1 MSKFLSPTMAAV
13 TPYTPGE
20 QPQDQQYIKL
30 NTNESPYLPS
40 PRVVAAVSEAEV
52 EKLRLYSDPACADL
66 LRAAAAHFG
75 LQPDQIMPGNGSDEN
90 LFFALR
96 AFCDE
101 SHPLAF
107 ADITYGCYGVWC
119 GLLHIPTHIIP
130 LKEDFTLDPAD
141 YHGLHETI
149 VIANPN
155 APTGLC
161 LPRDAI
167 EGILRSNPDSVVIVD
182 EAYVDFGGES
192 CVPLIDQ
199 YDNLLVVQTFSKSR
213 QLAGARLG
221 LAMGNAALIADLN
234 RVKFS
239 LNPYNI
245 NRLTLKAGQAAL
257 EDTAYFEKTR
267 AAIMDTRAWT
277 MQQLTDRGFTVL
289 DSRTNFV
296 FASTERINGG
306 VLYKKLKE
314 NGILV
319 RHFDAP
325 RIENWLRIT
334 IGTPEQMQDNIAFMK
349 DFRPLDPQE
358 RAAVDR
364 VQAIFH
370 GMHLI
375 PCTSCR
381 YCVDGC
387 PQHIAIPNL
396 FALMNTK
403 QLYHDWNADFYYE
416 DVHTGPGR
424 KASDCIRCGRCER
437 ICPQHLPI
445 RQLLVDVAKE
455 FEKPQA

>member
-1 MSKFLSPTMAAV
+1 MSKFLSPTLAAV

-40 PRVVAAVSEAEV
+40 PAVIAAVSEHEV

-66 LRAAAAHFG
+66 LKAAAAHFG

-96 AFCDE
+96 AFCDAD
-101 SHPLAF
+101 HPLAY

-119 GLLHIPTHIIP
+119 GLMHIPSHIIP
-130 LKEDFTLDPAD
+130 LKEDFTLDPKD
-141 YHGLHETI
+141 YYGLNQTI
-149 VIANPN
+149 VLANPN
-155 APTGLC
+155 APTGIA
-161 LPRDAI
+161 LPRAEI
-167 EGILRSNPDSVVIVD
+167 EGILKANPNNVVIVD

-199 YDNLLVVQTFSKSR
+199 YENLLVVQTFSKSR

-221 LAMGNAALIADLN
+221 LAMGNAKLIADLN

-267 AAIMDTRAWT
+267 AAIIDTRAWT

-289 DSRTNFV
+289 DSRANFV
-296 FASTERINGG
+296 FASTDRISGG

-314 NGILV
+314 SGILV

-325 RIENWLRIT
+325 RIDNWLRIT
-334 IGTPEQMQDNIAFMK
+334 IGTPEQMQALMD
-349 DFRPLDPQE
+349 
-358 RAAVDR
+358 AVDKILE
-364 VQAIFH
+364 V
-370 GMHLI
+370 
-375 PCTSCR
+375 
-381 YCVDGC
+381 
-387 PQHIAIPNL
+387 
-396 FALMNTK
+396 
-403 QLYHDWNADFYYE
+403 
-416 DVHTGPGR
+416 
-424 KASDCIRCGRCER
+424 
-437 ICPQHLPI
+437 
-445 RQLLVDVAKE
+445 
-455 FEKPQA
+455 

>member
-1 MSKFLSPTMAAV
+1 MSRFLSPTLAAV

-40 PRVVAAVSEAEV
+40 PAVIAAVSEHEV

-66 LRAAAAHFG
+66 LKAAAAHFG
-75 LQPDQIMPGNGSDEN
+75 LQPYQIMPGNGSDEN

-96 AFCDE
+96 AFCDAD
-101 SHPLAF
+101 HPLAY

-119 GLLHIPTHIIP
+119 GLMHIPSHIIP
-130 LKEDFTLDPAD
+130 LKEDFTLDPKD
-141 YHGLHETI
+141 YYGLNQTI
-149 VIANPN
+149 VLANPN
-155 APTGLC
+155 APTGIA
-161 LPRDAI
+161 LPRAEI
-167 EGILRSNPDSVVIVD
+167 EGILKANPNNVVIVD

-192 CVPLIDQ
+192 CVPLIDR
-199 YDNLLVVQTFSKSR
+199 YENLLVVQTFSKSR

-221 LAMGNAALIADLN
+221 LAMGNAKLIADLN

-257 EDTAYFEKTR
+257 EDTAYFDKTR

-289 DSRTNFV
+289 DSRANFV

-306 VLYKKLKE
+306 VLYKELKK

-334 IGTPEQMQDNIAFMK
+334 IGTPEQMQTLMD
-349 DFRPLDPQE
+349 
-358 RAAVDR
+358 AVDKILE
-364 VQAIFH
+364 V
-370 GMHLI
+370 
-375 PCTSCR
+375 
-381 YCVDGC
+381 
-387 PQHIAIPNL
+387 
-396 FALMNTK
+396 
-403 QLYHDWNADFYYE
+403 
-416 DVHTGPGR
+416 
-424 KASDCIRCGRCER
+424 
-437 ICPQHLPI
+437 
-445 RQLLVDVAKE
+445 
-455 FEKPQA
+455 